1 MSSIPF
7 TQQHDALI
15 NVTSADVAFD
25 PTITGG
31 LPTDE
36 KAAIDLAVL
45 GFSDFV
51 SGTYQQNSADVQDI
65 LSQVT
70 VNNTDLRETTFH
82 LLTSAPAASGIGF
95 STVGNLIKST
105 GAGLVVSSA
114 TSIKPTDK
122 AAVSLVDDAGAWFVN
137 LKTWNGISANVLS
150 SGAVKDK
157 QGMGSVLIQA
167 ASAALFAKLG
177 KNAAVNNEDTV
188 EGKQKKLANDIE
200 ATIVEAADTNYKDS
214 KMFRRYLDSGR
225 YDADGGDINSAQAY
239 NLDKANFDYI
249 VQLQG
254 SVSDSNG
261 TLTPAIV
268 NRVLGT
274 INDNKHQVKNN
285 LSYKMNVFMRIQQR
299 DAL

>member
-15 NVTSADVAFD
+15 NVTSADVSFD
-25 PTITGG
+25 PTVTGG
-31 LPTDE
+31 LPTNE

-95 STVGNLIKST
+95 STVGDLIKST

-114 TSIKPTDK
+114 TSIKPAGK
-122 AAVSLVDDAGAWFVN
+122 SAVSLVESGAWFVN
-137 LKTWNGISANVLS
+137 LKTWNGNSANVLS
-150 SGAVKDK
+150 SGAVNEK
-157 QGMGSVLIQA
+157 QGMGAVLIQA

-200 ATIVEAADTNYKDS
+200 ATIVEAATTNYKNS

-225 YDADGGDINSAQAY
+225 YDADGGDVNSAVPY
-239 NLDKANFDYI
+239 DLDKANFDYI

-254 SVSDSNG
+254 SVSDSDG

-274 INDNKHQVKNN
+274 INDNKHQVKKN